1 MGGWGSSLQ
10 VQNGGYRLAYVLGQ
24 HTLEENP
31 IEFAMKD
38 KYLLAEAIEINR
50 R

>member
-1 MGGWGSSLQ
+1 MGRWGHRLQ
-10 VQNGGYRLAYVLGQ
+10 VQNGGYRFAYVLGE

-31 IEFAMKD
+31 IEFVMKD
-38 KYLLAEAIEINR
+38 KYLLGEAIDINR